1 MSRQGRVE
9 KCAAHFRG
17 SEILFW
23 TFKFRCM
30 LDVHVAMMTQ
40 VWRFREWPAW
50 MVCKAMGQDAT
61 QAGLYREKGG
71 GRVEPLEC
79 STTYAGEALVN
90 KR

>member
-1 MSRQGRVE
+1 
-9 KCAAHFRG
+9 
-17 SEILFW
+17 
-23 TFKFRCM
+23 M

-40 VWRFREWPAW
+40 VWRFWEWPAW

-61 QAGLYREKGG
+61 QAGLYREKGE
-71 GRVEPLEC
+71 GRFEPLEC